1 MCAFV
6 MHTEILFTLVRALV
20 KRFIESFHA
29 VGHFSTLLRRVL
41 TRWKLFISPFMHL
54 KVSAF

>member
-6 MHTEILFTLVRALV
+6 MHNEILFTLVRALV

-29 VGHFSTLLRRVL
+29 VGHFSTLFVV
-41 TRWKLFISPFMHL
+41 F
-54 KVSAF
+54 